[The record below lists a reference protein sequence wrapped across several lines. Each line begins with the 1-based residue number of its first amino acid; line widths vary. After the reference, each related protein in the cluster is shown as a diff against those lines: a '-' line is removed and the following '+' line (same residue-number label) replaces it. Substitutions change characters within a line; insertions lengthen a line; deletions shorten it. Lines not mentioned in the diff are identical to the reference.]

1 MACIKE
7 WNDPCPYYHMKPN
20 CPIKCQYYKPEY
32 NHGEYNQCDNC
43 IRKGLRDC
51 MYHGYPKG
59 IIPDSCAYK
68 IGNAAI
74 DTVYDVPTILKK
86 NQQK

>member
-1 MACIKE
+1 MTCIKE
-7 WNDPCPYYHMKPN
+7 WNEPCPYYHMKPH
-20 CPIKCQYYKPEY
+20 CPIKCQFYKQEIL
-32 NHGEYNQCDNC
+32 NTINNTTQCKNC
-43 IRKGLRDC
+43 IRNGLRDC
-51 MYHGYPKG
+51 MYHGYPTG

-86 NQQK
+86 